1 MSIIVWMNSFPL
13 RFLSR
18 FFSTIRTFPVVL
30 SHTDFTQ
37 TIHFVYESCIILE
50 HTVIKQRNQKILIRI
65 FYY

>member
-13 RFLSR
+13 RFLRR
-18 FFSTIRTFPVVL
+18 FFSTIRTFPSVL

-50 HTVIKQRNQKILIRI
+50 HNVIKQRNKIAWIRI